1 MNISGEAR
9 ILKDD
14 RGVYKTTLVS
24 TDSNKETGEE
34 EKIFMKINVG
44 FKKGVEVK
52 NKTKINI
59 TNGFITFFRIDTGE
73 VDEDGNLKRPIYKY
87 FPKLVIMDFEVLEDG
102 VDEVYSSKPKK
113 TVESNFNDD
122 TFGEYYPD
130 TYSED
135 TLPF

>member
-24 TDSNKETGEE
+24 TDNNKETGEE

-73 VDEDGNLKRPIYKY
+73 VREDGKTDYKY
-87 FPKLVIMDFEVLEDG
+87 FPKLVIMDFEILEKG
-102 VDEVYSSKPKK
+102 VDEVMFSKPKK
-113 TVESNFNDD
+113 TVESNSHYSDEAETSYMSDD
-122 TFGEYYPD
+122 ID
-130 TYSED
+130 V
-135 TLPF
+135 LPF

>member
-14 RGVYKTTLVS
+14 RGIYKTTLVN
-24 TDSNKETGEE
+24 TDINKETGEE
-34 EKIFMKINVG
+34 EKMFMKINVG

-73 VDEDGNLKRPIYKY
+73 IREDGKPDYKY
-87 FPKLVIMDFEVLEDG
+87 FPKLVIMDFEIVEDG
-102 VDEVYSSKPKK
+102 IDEVYSSKSKK
-113 TVESNFNDD
+113 TIESDSNDND
-122 TFGEYYPD
+122 ISEFYPD
-130 TYSED
+130 TYSDDE
-135 TLPF
+135 LPF